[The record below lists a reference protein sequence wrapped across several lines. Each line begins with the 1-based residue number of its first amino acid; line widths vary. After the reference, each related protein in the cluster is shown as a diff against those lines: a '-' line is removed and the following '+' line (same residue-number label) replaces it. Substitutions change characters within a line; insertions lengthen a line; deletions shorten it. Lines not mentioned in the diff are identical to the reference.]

1 MPLEWGDLVSS
12 CCAAIIQVTPGR
24 LSEHPTPRVSH
35 LLQKEWA
42 CVISEFPLV
51 LLCYNSFTYQ
61 AAQDGK
67 GGLNLKDLNV

>member
-1 MPLEWGDLVSS
+1 MPWEWGDLVSS
-12 CCAAIIQVTPGR
+12 CCVAANQVTPSR
-24 LSEHPTPRVSH
+24 LLKHPTPGVSH

-42 CVISEFPLV
+42 YVISEFPLA
-51 LLCYNSFTYQ
+51 LLPYSSITYQ

>member
-24 LSEHPTPRVSH
+24 
-35 LLQKEWA
+35 WA
-42 CVISEFPLV
+42 YVISEFPLV

>member
-1 MPLEWGDLVSS
+1 MPWEWGDLVTS
-12 CCAAIIQVTPGR
+12 CCAATNQVTPGR
-24 LSEHPTPRVSH
+24 LLKHPTPRVSQ

-42 CVISEFPLV
+42 YVISEFPLV
-51 LLCYNSFTYQ
+51 LLRYNSITYQ